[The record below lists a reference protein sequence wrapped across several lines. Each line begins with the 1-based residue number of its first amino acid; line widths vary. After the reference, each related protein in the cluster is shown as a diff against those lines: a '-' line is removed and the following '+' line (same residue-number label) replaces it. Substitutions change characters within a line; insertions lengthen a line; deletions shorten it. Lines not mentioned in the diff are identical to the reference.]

1 MADDNVFGMEL
12 VTPERVLFL
21 GAATQVVLRTA
32 DGDLTFLNG
41 HTPLVGAV
49 LPGVVRITDA
59 EGTEIRAAVHG
70 GFVQVE
76 KVTASGT
83 APTSSPSRPAPE
95 PGGAPDASVPG
106 SGLGTRVSLL
116 AGVAELAGDVDVE
129 RARLAAERA
138 EALVAELASS
148 GRTASGGAAS
158 DEPGAGDGE
167 GAVELSE
174 AEAALVRARVRL
186 EAVEDAAPG

>member
-1 MADDNVFGMEL
+1 VADDNAFRMEL

-41 HTPLVGAV
+41 HTPLVGSV

-59 EGTEIRAAVHG
+59 EGAEIRAAVHG

-76 KVTASGT
+76 KVSASGASSTPVPT
-83 APTSSPSRPAPE
+83 AE
-95 PGGAPDASVPG
+95 PGGALDTPSPG
-106 SGLGTRVSLL
+106 PGVGTRVSLL
-116 AGVAELAGDVDVE
+116 AGVAELAGDIDVE

-148 GRTASGGAAS
+148 GRSASAGGGGT
-158 DEPGAGDGE
+158 DEPGAGGGE
-167 GAVELSE
+167 GAPELVE
-174 AEAALVRARVRL
+174 AEAALERARVRL
-186 EAVEDAAPG
+186 ETVEVPTTA

>member
-1 MADDNVFGMEL
+1 MADDNAFRMEL

-21 GAATQVVLRTA
+21 GAATQVVLRTV

-59 EGTEIRAAVHG
+59 DGTETRAAVHG

-76 KVTASGT
+76 KVSASGAAPNP
-83 APTSSPSRPAPE
+83 APTSD
-95 PGGAPDASVPG
+95 PGGAVDTPVPG
-106 SGLGTRVSLL
+106 PGVGTRVSLL
-116 AGVAELAGDVDVE
+116 AGVAELAGDIDVE
-129 RARLAAERA
+129 RARRAAERA

-148 GRTASGGAAS
+148 GRSASGGGGT
-158 DEPGAGDGE
+158 DEPGADG
-167 GAVELSE
+167 GQGPPELIE
-174 AEAALVRARVRL
+174 AEAALERARVRL
-186 EAVEDAAPG
+186 EAVEVPTPG